1 MSKDRDIR
9 RHKRSKHIATV
20 RLSWQDRFGNEKF
33 TEARSFDISE
43 SGLRIEVPEPVP
55 LKSYVTLHAERL
67 GIRGRASVRYCARV
81 GIKYVLGLEF
91 ATGLKW
97 KPPSQEVEDK
107 LREADA
113 LLAC

>member
-1 MSKDRDIR
+1 MGKDRDIR
-9 RHKRSKHIATV
+9 RHRRSKHIATV
-20 RLSWQDRFGNEKF
+20 RLSWQDRLGNEKF
-33 TEARSFDISE
+33 AFARSFDISE
-43 SGLRIEVPEPVP
+43 TGLRIEVPEAVP
-55 LKSYVTLHAERL
+55 LQSYVTLHAEQL

-97 KPPSQEVEDK
+97 KPPTQDVEDQ
-107 LREADA
+107 LRDAGA